1 MEHFTSLE
9 DLLCTECGLNEI
21 NVSKNRKLKVLNC
34 GVNNLTSLDLTKNPE
49 LWILYCNFNRLSF
62 LDLTKNPKLSR
73 LMCTDNLLTS
83 LDMSKNTQLEACW
96 CERNLLLSL
105 DLSQNTKLDFLW
117 CYKNQLRFLD
127 ISKNTKLKNLRCNDN
142 LLTSLDV
149 SKNTLLQSLH
159 CERNYMASESAVVGL
174 NRAVTTEFIF
184 SPQGNLPSEPQNLR
198 AIPDDRTVDLT
209 WTFPAYG
216 GTSTITS
223 FEVSN
228 NNGTSWVTAG
238 NTTSYKFLSL
248 NNGQSYDF
256 KVRAVNSYGRG
267 LEAAISATPYAPR
280 VSPPAA
286 ARYGEA
292 SSWAIPELNQALDA
306 GLIPLILEGE
316 NMTRAISREEFAEL
330 AVQLYE
336 KAKGAAIV
344 VTIPNPFTDTT
355 NPQIM
360 KAYQVGVTAGTSAT
374 KFSPDTLITREQC
387 ATMLYRTIK
396 AIIPGGG

>member
-1 MEHFTSLE
+1 M
-9 DLLCTECGLNEI
+9 
-21 NVSKNRKLKVLNC
+21 
-34 GVNNLTSLDLTKNPE
+34 
-49 LWILYCNFNRLSF
+49 
-62 LDLTKNPKLSR
+62 
-73 LMCTDNLLTS
+73 
-83 LDMSKNTQLEACW
+83 
-96 CERNLLLSL
+96 
-105 DLSQNTKLDFLW
+105 
-117 CYKNQLRFLD
+117 RFLD

-360 KAYQVGVTAGTSAT
+360 KAYQVGITAGTSAT

-396 AIIPGGG
+396 AIIPGGDYSIAGVPDFLDQRHIAGWAVEGTKYMSKMGIILGNTRGEFMPKPLTDAHRASGYGMATREAAVLMTIRTHESIH